1 MADQKFIEQ
10 TSQKITAILLEVQE
24 KAIAEIYALQGN
36 LKAEQFIKLIDNLDV
51 KAIISAKSAN
61 AVNTFTNSHVGVLES
76 MVGFASISEETI
88 QSLINYNRETLI
100 SKLDNMAQTIKKEV
114 VKGVIAGSPVQTVLD
129 AVRGQEA
136 LSSRQLQTL
145 IETSMSVY
153 SRSINKVMMD
163 KMPNET
169 KYVYI
174 GPADSVTRDEC
185 LEYILAGE
193 LTLAEI
199 ESNGWGDSLL
209 NGGGWNCRHE
219 WQLSTEKKI
228 DYNPKQAEQ
237 LKK

>member
-100 SKLDNMAQTIKKEV
+100 SKLDNMAQTIKK
-114 VKGVIAGSPVQTVLD
+114 A
-129 AVRGQEA
+129 
-136 LSSRQLQTL
+136 
-145 IETSMSVY
+145 SV
-153 SRSINKVMMD
+153 
-163 KMPNET
+163 
-169 KYVYI
+169 
-174 GPADSVTRDEC
+174 
-185 LEYILAGE
+185 
-193 LTLAEI
+193 
-199 ESNGWGDSLL
+199 
-209 NGGGWNCRHE
+209 
-219 WQLSTEKKI
+219 
-228 DYNPKQAEQ
+228 
-237 LKK
+237 